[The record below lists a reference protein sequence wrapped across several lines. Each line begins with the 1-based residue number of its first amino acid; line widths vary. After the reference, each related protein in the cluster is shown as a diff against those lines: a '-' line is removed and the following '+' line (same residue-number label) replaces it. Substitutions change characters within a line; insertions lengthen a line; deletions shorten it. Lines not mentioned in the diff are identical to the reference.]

1 MKDIVVCVTSVLLMK
16 TMAVVHSR
24 GGGKRYIVYV
34 ISSASPRAFTHYRL
48 AININKIYKNLSTS
62 YLFTKTYYNLEYFY
76 LYACRILIICFI
88 PVGFHTFDALPAS
101 LSHDTCTESDITVT
115 YATFIQSNFVASPQR
130 DKTKTTKCF
139 QVKTNVTSKTSDL
152 S

>member
-24 GGGKRYIVYV
+24 GGGKRYHCLCYQQRF
-34 ISSASPRAFTHYRL
+34 PTRFTHYRL

-62 YLFTKTYYNLEYFY
+62 YLITKTYYNLEYFY

-88 PVGFHTFDALPAS
+88 PVGFHTFDALLHRCHMILA
-101 LSHDTCTESDITVT
+101 LSPT
-115 YATFIQSNFVASPQR
+115 
-130 DKTKTTKCF
+130 
-139 QVKTNVTSKTSDL
+139 
-152 S
+152 